1 MDLPGLAEL
10 RRRIDAR
17 LLGAVETEDLRLTE
31 MTSHLVRAGGKRLRP
46 ILVALSSVAVGAGAL
61 PAVPGRGPSGDGVG
75 RVGSDGARGA
85 HRPGGAGG
93 GAGVDPRTGVT
104 AGVGGEDGG
113 DGHGGG
119 HGDLGRD
126 GRDVEALLRSVHDD
140 AVTGGVAVELAHVGS
155 LHHDDVIDEART
167 RHNVDSVNARWGNL
181 RAILSGDFLLARAS
195 ELAAS
200 LGTEIAT
207 ILAVTI
213 GRLCAG
219 EVRELHDAYQVDR
232 REDDYYT
239 AIAGKTAALYSSG
252 CRIGGLVGRAT
263 PEQAQALGDYG
274 QGFGMAFQIVD
285 DVLDVVATDHELG
298 KPAGHDIAEGVYNL
312 PVLRALTG
320 PTGHH
325 LRALLGGPLDE
336 ASRARALGLVRESD
350 GVPAALD
357 VARSHVDRAVAAL
370 DALPAGPA
378 RDALASA
385 AHDLVASVEH
395 S

>member
-17 LLGAVETEDLRLTE
+17 LLGAVETEDVRLTE

-46 ILVALSSVAVGAGAL
+46 ILVALSSVAVGPGAL
-61 PAVPGRGPSGDGVG
+61 PAVPGRGPSGDAVG
-75 RVGSDGARGA
+75 RDRSDGAGRA
-85 HRPGGAGG
+85 HRPAGAGGG

-104 AGVGGEDGG
+104 AGVGGEVGG
-113 DGHGGG
+113 DGHGGGG

-207 ILAVTI
+207 ILAITI

-263 PEQAQALGDYG
+263 PEQAEALGDYG
-274 QGFGMAFQIVD
+274 QAFGMAFQIVD

-298 KPAGHDIAEGVYNL
+298 KPAGHDMAEGVYNL
-312 PVLRALTG
+312 PVLRALAG
-320 PTGHH
+320 PSGHE
-325 LRALLGGPLDE
+325 LRSLLGGPLDE
-336 ASRARALGLVRESD
+336 ASRDRALALVRESD
-350 GVPAALD
+350 GVPSALE
-357 VARSHVDRAVAAL
+357 VARGHIDRAVAAL
-370 DALPAGPA
+370 DVLPAGPA
-378 RDALASA
+378 RDALARA
-385 AHDLVASVEH
+385 AGHLVAI
-395 S
+395 